1 MTMVAD
7 FRLAFRSLRSTPIV
21 TAVAILSLALGI
33 GANTAIFS
41 IIDGLLLR
49 TLPVRDPA
57 RLVLITEGA
66 MTRPRAWS
74 YPVWKEIDQRKNLFD
89 RAAAWSSTRFNL
101 ASGGETAFVDGL
113 WASGSLFETLGVPA
127 LLGCTFSDAGKFGSG
142 QSIDR
147 YLKEPFALLP
157 AATGSSDLRLRYE
170 RPLLTIMVVAALVL
184 LIACV
189 NISNVSLA
197 RAAARRHEL
206 SLRLALGASRW
217 RIVRQ
222 LFTESL

>member
-101 ASGGETAFVDGL
+101 ASGGETALVARL
-113 WASGSLFETLGVPA
+113 WTSGSLVQTLGVPA
-127 LLGCTFSDAGKFGSG
+127 LLGRTFSEADDRRGGGADGPVAVISYGFWQRRCGGAAGAWG
-142 QSIDR
+142 R
-147 YLKEPFALLP
+147 A
-157 AATGSSDLRLRYE
+157 
-170 RPLLTIMVVAALVL
+170 MALVR
-184 LIACV
+184 V
-189 NISNVSLA
+189 P
-197 RAAARRHEL
+197 
-206 SLRLALGASRW
+206 
-217 RIVRQ
+217 
-222 LFTESL
+222 